1 MSADQPTTPILHL
14 ATAATWNAAGPTY
27 VPAGFAEDGF
37 VHCSAP
43 HQVAAVADERFAGRD
58 DLVLLTIDPTMLEAA
73 VVWEDLGG
81 EGEAFPHVYG
91 PIERAAV
98 LEARPYRPG
107 PDGHFPR
114 PL

>member
-1 MSADQPTTPILHL
+1 MSTATPILHL
-14 ATAATWNAAGPTY
+14 ATEADWAAADIAYTPSGL
-27 VPAGFAEDGF
+27 AEDGF

-43 HQVAAVADERFAGRD
+43 HQIATVAEARFAGRT
-58 DLVLLTIDPTMLEAA
+58 DLVLLTIDPNLLTAP
-73 VVWEDLGG
+73 VVWEDLAG
-81 EGEAFPHVYG
+81 EGEDFPHVYG

-98 LEARPYRPG
+98 LEVRPYRPG